1 MNYGQLQR
9 LSGMYFWTILAIG
22 VTYSALIVWV
32 FLETFPGAIMLL
44 VYLLDSYGPTSQ
56 LWISLGFWLVSGMLI
71 GKILASG
78 IKTLRVVAK
87 TRTFVRALK
96 VISQKGN
103 KVIFDSTSGEIF
115 AAGFWHPKIFISN
128 GLPKIHSAN
137 EIKAMVMHEE
147 NHVQL
152 RDPLRITLVTM
163 VDRSLPGFPGKAK
176 LVGYFYTLVEVCADK
191 KAEEKLNTRLPLI
204 SALYK
209 RMAIGNKA
217 LLAGISFFNSQSER
231 INLLIGKK
239 MLNKNIV
246 LGVAYSTV
254 VGVVV
259 FSILAT
265 QLNFYNC
272 PHLSLCLSAI
282 TSVLELH

>member
-1 MNYGQLQR
+1 MNFSQLQR
-9 LSGMYFWTILAIG
+9 LSGLYFWTILTIG

-32 FLETFPGAIMLL
+32 FLKTFPGAVMLS
-44 VYLLDSYGPTSQ
+44 VYLLESYGPTSQ
-56 LWISLGFWLVSGMLI
+56 LWVSLGFWLVSVMLI

-78 IKTLRVVAK
+78 LKTLRVVAK
-87 TRTFVRALK
+87 TRMFVRALK
-96 VISQKGN
+96 IVSQKGN
-103 KVIFDSTSGEIF
+103 KVTFDSTSGEIF

-128 GLPKIHSAN
+128 GLSKIHSAS
-137 EIKAMVMHEE
+137 EIKAMVVHEE

-152 RDPLRITLVTM
+152 RDPLRTTLVMM
-163 VDRSLPGFPGKAK
+163 VDKSLPGFPGKAK

-217 LLAGISFFNSQSER
+217 TLAGISFFNSQSER
-231 INLLIGKK
+231 ISLLIGEKRFD
-239 MLNKNIV
+239 KNIV
-246 LGVAYSTV
+246 WGVAYSTA

-265 QLNFYNC
+265 KLNFYDC
-272 PHLSLCLSAI
+272 PHLSLCLSAV